1 MTQLLPSVGHLPT
14 ELRTAATRR
23 AEATKQ
29 WARDYRS
36 RTEDGA
42 IAMHGLVFGSVLTT
56 FLLFLAGSQW
66 TVLPVLA
73 FLATMGVGW
82 YRYQAE
88 AAKALTFLTTV
99 ATVSILTL
107 IVAFLL
113 LESVP
118 AVRAMGIDLFTQVRN
133 PAMENPALGQGLW
146 GRGGV
151 WSLTPMMLGTA
162 ITTVIATLIA
172 APIGIAGAVFVSE
185 IAPRRVREVVKP
197 GIELMAGIPSIT
209 YGFIGL
215 TIVNQYFY
223 VEFGTP
229 TIGTYFAA
237 GLMIGIMALP
247 TVVTVAEDA
256 LNAVPEP
263 IKSGALA
270 MGSTEWQTTKSVTI
284 PAGLSGV
291 SAGVLL
297 GIGRAMGETM
307 AATVMLTHTKG
318 FPSPVF
324 DAFSNYGET
333 LTTVIAFEGGN
344 ASGIHM
350 SALFAAGVVL
360 FVMVMI
366 LSIGSQ
372 YVEWRMYQKLGGDQ

>member
-1 MTQLLPSVGHLPT
+1 MTQLLGRTRELPT
-14 ELRTAATRR
+14 RLRSLVARR
-23 AEATKQ
+23 AEATRQ
-29 WARDYRS
+29 WAHDYRS
-36 RTEDGA
+36 RTADGA
-42 IAMHGLVFGSVLTT
+42 IAMHALVFGSVLAS
-56 FLLFLAGSQW
+56 FLLFLAGSAL
-66 TVLPVLA
+66 TVFPVLV
-73 FLATMGVGW
+73 FLAAMGVGW
-82 YRYQAE
+82 YRHQAE

-99 ATVSILTL
+99 ATVGVLTL

-113 LESVP
+113 LESLP
-118 AVRAMGIDLFTQVRN
+118 AVRAMGLDLFTAVRN
-133 PAMENPALGQGLW
+133 PTMENPELGQGLW
-146 GRGGV
+146 GRNGF
-151 WSLTPMMLGTA
+151 WSLTPMMVGTA
-162 ITTVIATLIA
+162 VTTVIATLIA
-172 APIGIAGAVFVSE
+172 APVGIAGAVFVSE

-215 TIVNQYFY
+215 TILNQYFY
-223 VEFGTP
+223 AEFRTP

-256 LNAVPEP
+256 LNAVPES

-270 MGSTEWQTTKSVTI
+270 MGSTPWQTTKSVTI
-284 PAGLSGV
+284 PAGMSGV

-297 GIGRAMGETM
+297 GVGRAMGETM

-324 DAFSNYGET
+324 DVFSNYGET

-344 ASGIHM
+344 ASGLQM
-350 SALFAAGVVL
+350 SALFAGGVVL
-360 FVMVMI
+360 FGMVMV
-366 LSIGSQ
+366 LSVGSQ
-372 YVEWRMYQKLGGDQ
+372 YVEWRMHQKLGGER

>member
-1 MTQLLPSVGHLPT
+1 MIQSLRRRTQRLTG
-14 ELRTAATRR
+14 ELQRQVADLDQR
-23 AEATKQ
+23 
-29 WARDYRS
+29 ARDYRS

-42 IAMHGLVFGSVLTT
+42 IAMHAFIALTLAAT
-56 FLLFLAGSQW
+56 FLLFLDGSRW
-66 TVLPVLA
+66 TAVP
-73 FLATMGVGW
+73 FLGFVATVGIGW
-82 YRYQAE
+82 FQYEAE
-88 AAKALTFLTTV
+88 TAKALTFLTTIG
-99 ATVSILTL
+99 TVLVLSL
-107 IVAFLL
+107 IIAFLL
-113 LESVP
+113 IESVP
-118 AVRAMGIDLFTQVRN
+118 IVQHMGLDLLTRIEQ
-133 PAMENPALGQGLW
+133 PLW
-146 GRGGV
+146 TSSEGGV
-151 WSLTPMMLGTA
+151 YTLTPMMVGTA
-162 ITTVIATLIA
+162 LTTIIATAIA
-172 APIGIAGAVFVSE
+172 APLGVAGAVFISE

-223 VEFGTP
+223 VEFETP
-229 TIGTYFAA
+229 TIGSYFAA

-256 LNAVPEP
+256 LSTVPES

-270 MGSTEWQTTKSVTI
+270 MGSTKWQTTKSVTI

-297 GIGRAMGETM
+297 GVGRAMGETM

-318 FPSPVF
+318 FPTPVF
-324 DAFSNYGET
+324 DVFSNYGET

-350 SALFAAGVVL
+350 SALFAGGVVL
-360 FVMVMI
+360 FGMVML
-366 LSIGSQ
+366 LSVTSQ
-372 YVEWRMYQKLGGDQ
+372 YVEWRMHKKLGGEQ

>member
-1 MTQLLPSVGHLPT
+1 VEDFDQ
-14 ELRTAATRR
+14 R
-23 AEATKQ
+23 
-29 WARDYRS
+29 ARDYRS

-42 IAMHGLVFGSVLTT
+42 IAMHALVALTLGAT
-56 FLLFLAGSQW
+56 FLLFLDGSRW
-66 TVLPVLA
+66 TAVP
-73 FLATMGVGW
+73 FLGFVATVVVGW
-82 YRYQAE
+82 VRYEAE
-88 AAKALTFLTTV
+88 AAKALTFLTTIG
-99 ATVSILTL
+99 TVLVLSL
-107 IVAFLL
+107 IIAFLL
-113 LESVP
+113 IESVP
-118 AVRAMGIDLFTQVRN
+118 IVRHMGLDLLTRIEQ
-133 PAMENPALGQGLW
+133 PLW
-146 GRGGV
+146 TSSEGGV
-151 WSLTPMMLGTA
+151 YTLTPMMVGTA
-162 ITTVIATLIA
+162 LTTLIA
-172 APIGIAGAVFVSE
+172 TAIAAPLGIAGAVFISE

-223 VEFGTP
+223 IEFETP

-256 LNAVPEP
+256 LSTVPES

-270 MGSTEWQTTKSVTI
+270 MGSTQWQTTKSVTI

-318 FPSPVF
+318 FPSPAF
-324 DAFSNYGET
+324 DVFSNYGET

-350 SALFAAGVVL
+350 SALFAGGVVL
-360 FVMVMI
+360 FAMVML
-366 LSIGSQ
+366 LSVTSQ
-372 YVEWRMYQKLGGDQ
+372 YVEWRMHRKLGGEQ